1 VTNQKLETVFFIVTI
16 SLAVAIGIGMGVL
29 VALEA

>member
-1 VTNQKLETVFFIVTI
+1 MTNQKLETVFFIVTI